1 MSDDKGLKQ
10 GGKGNVTAIQCLP
23 FYIYICNKFFKKR
36 ALRGPPWYFRIFV
49 VPTLSRSATGA
60 GAKAEAKPLP
70 DDRQTGNP
78 LGAKKGHASWNLLVL
93 GGRHSCRRQR
103 YGTRTI
109 RRWSQESA
117 EMDFSQLVHGLYIY
131 IQIYGCSV
139 TASDEYYKD

>member
-23 FYIYICNKFFKKR
+23 FYIYICNNFFKKR

-93 GGRHSCRRQR
+93 GVIRVEVKGTEHARFVVGLRNQQR
-103 YGTRTI
+103 WTFLSSSMVYI
-109 RRWSQESA
+109 
-117 EMDFSQLVHGLYIY
+117 YIY

>member
-1 MSDDKGLKQ
+1 
-10 GGKGNVTAIQCLP
+10 
-23 FYIYICNKFFKKR
+23 
-36 ALRGPPWYFRIFV
+36 

-117 EMDFSQLVHGLYIY
+117 EVDFSQLVHGLYIY
-131 IQIYGCSV
+131 IHKY
-139 TASDEYYKD
+139 TAALLLPVMSITKINQNLNQKELSSTRVDT